1 MFLLAGLVF
10 ITGLASA
17 QNKTYTVQQGD
28 TISEIANRHKVRR
41 AELIAVNS
49 LPNSHRLQPG
59 MKLRIPARRPEASP
73 LAPPAGTTYYTV
85 RNGDSDW
92 TLAKKL
98 GTTVAQLRSL
108 NPGVNFAKLPLGV
121 RLAIPAKSA
130 SLVAKAAPSK
140 PVAQAAKPVVKTAVR
155 THKVKTGENDWI
167 IARHAGVTLT
177 ALRQANPGVNTERL
191 QIGQVLRVPGGS
203 MPATVAKNTSTPKAS
218 VPRKITTPYAI
229 VAGSGS
235 TIRRNPSV
243 MADKITAVDAG
254 TQVKVLDHSNG
265 WYKLRFPKGTEGW
278 MRGDLIK
285 PVSSIV
291 AAKSKSTSKS
301 KTTVAKSSNTP
312 KRSIVASRPRT
323 TVAKRGSRPSLAAGP
338 ASSDL
343 IKTAYSQLGTPYKW
357 GSTSRSNG
365 GYDCSGFVTYVY
377 KSKGVKLPRTSRE
390 MSSAG
395 QKVSTSQLKSGDLVF
410 FKTGRSSRINH
421 VGMYIGNG
429 KFIHSSSGQGGVRID
444 SVSSGYYSRKLV
456 TARRVVKTSPAKP
469 SAPTKA
475 VAKAAPAKPAA
486 PKADT
491 ETKATEE

>member
-1 MFLLAGLVF
+1 MQSKMFLLAGLVM

-41 AELIAVNS
+41 AELIAANS

-73 LAPPAGTTYYTV
+73 IAPPAGTAYYTV
-85 RNGDSDW
+85 RNGDVDW

-98 GTTVAQLRSL
+98 GTTVATLKSL
-108 NPGVNFAKLPLGV
+108 NPGVDLAKLPIGV
-121 RLAIPAKSA
+121 RLAVPAGTK
-130 SLVAKAAPSK
+130 SLVATKPTTTKPAVTKAAPTK
-140 PVAQAAKPVVKTAVR
+140 VATR
-155 THKVKTGENDWI
+155 THKVATGENDWI
-167 IARHAGVTLT
+167 IARHAGVSLT
-177 ALRQANPGVNTERL
+177 ALRAANPGVNTEKL
-191 QIGQVLRVPGGS
+191 QIGQVLKVPVGS
-203 MPATVAKNTSTPKAS
+203 MPTTTVAKNTAKPATST
-218 VPRKITTPYAI
+218 PRKIKTPYA
-229 VAGSGS
+229 VVTGSGS
-235 TIRRNPSV
+235 TIRRSPSV
-243 MADKITAVDAG
+243 MGDKITVADAR

-285 PVSSIV
+285 PVSSTIV
-291 AAKSKSTSKS
+291 AKSKP
-301 KTTVAKSSNTP
+301 KTTVAKAAPKSSTP

-343 IKTAYSQLGTPYKW
+343 MKTAYSQLGTPYKW

-377 KSKGVKLPRTSRE
+377 KSKGVSLPRTSRD
-390 MSSAG
+390 MSRAG
-395 QKVSTSQLKSGDLVF
+395 QSVSTKNLKSGDLVF

-421 VGMYIGNG
+421 VGMYVGNG

-444 SVSSGYYSRKLV
+444 SLNSGYYSRKLV
-456 TARRVVKTSPAKP
+456 TARRVAKVTP
-469 SAPTKA
+469 SKP
-475 VAKAAPAKPAA
+475 AAPQKPAA
-486 PKADT
+486 PKADA
-491 ETKATEE
+491 E

>member
-1 MFLLAGLVF
+1 MFLLAGLVM

-41 AELIAVNS
+41 AELIAANS

-73 LAPPAGTTYYTV
+73 IAPPAGTTYYTV
-85 RNGDSDW
+85 RNGDVDW

-98 GTTVAQLRSL
+98 GTTVATLKSL
-108 NPGVNFAKLPLGV
+108 NPGVDFVKLPIGV
-121 RLAIPAKSA
+121 RLAVPAGTK
-130 SLVAKAAPSK
+130 SLVASK
-140 PVAQAAKPVVKTAVR
+140 PVTAKPAVTTAAPTKVATR
-155 THKVKTGENDWI
+155 THKVATGENDWI
-167 IARHAGVTLT
+167 IARHAGVSLT
-177 ALRQANPGVNTERL
+177 ALRAANPGVNTEKL
-191 QIGQVLRVPGGS
+191 QIGQVLKVPVGS
-203 MPATVAKNTSTPKAS
+203 MPTSTVAKNTAKPTTST
-218 VPRKITTPYAI
+218 PRKIKTPYA
-229 VAGSGS
+229 VVMGSGS
-235 TIRRNPSV
+235 TIRRSPSV
-243 MADKITAVDAG
+243 MGDKITVADAG

-285 PVSSIV
+285 PVSSTII
-291 AAKSKSTSKS
+291 AKSKP
-301 KTTVAKSSNTP
+301 KTTVAKAAPKSSTT

-377 KSKGVKLPRTSRE
+377 KSKGVKLPRTSRD
-390 MSSAG
+390 MSRAG
-395 QKVSTSQLKSGDLVF
+395 QSVSTKSLKSGDLVF

-421 VGMYIGNG
+421 VGMYVGNG

-444 SVSSGYYSRKLV
+444 SLNSGYYSRKLV
-456 TARRVVKTSPAKP
+456 TARRVAKVSPAKP
-469 SAPTKA
+469 AAPT
-475 VAKAAPAKPAA
+475 KPAA
-486 PKADT
+486 PKADA
-491 ETKATEE
+491 E